1 MYISANKW
9 EKALQ
14 VARDNLSD
22 NEIQQLYIKQ
32 ARKFEED
39 KQYKE
44 AERLFLTVDSVEHAI
59 NMYKKAGQWD
69 NLLRLVSKYRQDKK
83 KNVQIR
89 IAKKLQSEGKYRQ
102 AEQHLVDAG
111 Q

>member
-39 KQYKE
+39 K
-44 AERLFLTVDSVEHAI
+44 
-59 NMYKKAGQWD
+59 
-69 NLLRLVSKYRQDKK
+69 
-83 KNVQIR
+83 
-89 IAKKLQSEGKYRQ
+89 
-102 AEQHLVDAG
+102 
-111 Q
+111 